1 MFQHDLFI
9 NDVLYVE
16 VSFNLAQQKV
26 NIFPSSLSSNISPHF
41 MVLLYVHVVIFFNFL
56 CAFDL
61 EGFMLGSIK

>member
-1 MFQHDLFI
+1 MFRHGLFI
-9 NDVLYVE
+9 NDVLCVE

-26 NIFPSSLSSNISPHF
+26 NIFPSSLSSNISLHF
-41 MVLLYVHVVIFFNFL
+41 MVLLYVHVLIFLNL

>member
-1 MFQHDLFI
+1 MTLGD
-9 NDVLYVE
+9 
-16 VSFNLAQQKV
+16 QQV

-41 MVLLYVHVVIFFNFL
+41 MALLYVHVLIFLNFL

>member
-26 NIFPSSLSSNISPHF
+26 NIFPSSLSYNISPHSRAI
-41 MVLLYVHVVIFFNFL
+41 LYVHVFIFLSSCVLLTLRGL
-56 CAFDL
+56 C
-61 EGFMLGSIK
+61 LGP